1 MRSAIWFLSLFSLAV
16 AAALMAGNNQGT
28 ITVFWPPYRV
38 DLSLNM
44 VVLVLLAFFVT
55 LHLGLRALSALFAIP
70 GQAKRW
76 RQQQRERNILS
87 TLLDSLA
94 LMSAGRFVRAQKSA
108 EQALLLQASLET
120 AAERPAYAG
129 RLKAIS
135 HLMAA
140 QSAQAVQNTSERDK
154 HFELAMQAAQ
164 EREAS
169 DVREGLQLR
178 ATQWALADR
187 DAQGAIARLEALPQG
202 ASRRTLALRLQLEA
216 SRMAGKT
223 AVALETARLLSKHRA
238 FSQAS
243 SRGVLRSLALDW
255 IAATHD
261 GPQVISAWQ
270 KLDELERRL
279 PEVACAASH
288 RLMSLGGS
296 PVLAREWLL
305 PLWDNMVRDPHNL
318 SDVQQYTLVQV
329 LKISFDA
336 ANGKPGLDWLERVE
350 SAQRLQARQV
360 LFSYLAGVV
369 CHHLQLWGKSAQMLR
384 AALPRLV
391 QADFQR
397 SAWCLLAEMA
407 QEQGDMEG
415 ACHAWKQ
422 AALCQDR
429 VVTGQLP
436 VTELGLNGL
445 DKSQKGSLV

>member
-44 VVLVLLAFFVT
+44 VVLVLLAFFVI

-70 GQAKRW
+70 GQARRW

-87 TLLDSLA
+87 ALLDSLA

-108 EQALLLQASLET
+108 EQALLLQAPLDVE
-120 AAERPAYAG
+120 ADRPAYAS

-140 QSAQAVQNTSERDK
+140 QSAQAVQNTPERDK
-154 HFELAMQAAQ
+154 HFDLAMQAAK
-164 EREAS
+164 ERETG

-178 ATQWALADR
+178 AAQWALADR
-187 DAQGAIARLEALPQG
+187 DADGAIARLQALPQG
-202 ASRRTLALRLQLEA
+202 VSRRTLALRLQLEA

-238 FSQAS
+238 FSQATS
-243 SRGVLRSLALDW
+243 LGVHRGLALEW

-261 GPQVISAWQ
+261 GPQIISAWQ

-279 PEVACAASH
+279 PEVACAAAR
-288 RLMSLGGS
+288 RLMFLGGS

-305 PLWDNMVRDPHNL
+305 PLWDNMVRDPL
-318 SDVQQYTLVQV
+318 ALTDAQQYTLVHV

-336 ANGKPGLDWLERVE
+336 ADGKPGLDWLERVE

-391 QADFQR
+391 QADLQR

-407 QEQGDMEG
+407 QVQDDMDG

-422 AALCQDR
+422 AAQCQDR
-429 VVTGQLP
+429 VATGQVP
-436 VTELGLNGL
+436 ATEPGLGGL
-445 DKSQKGSLV
+445 AKSQKGSLV